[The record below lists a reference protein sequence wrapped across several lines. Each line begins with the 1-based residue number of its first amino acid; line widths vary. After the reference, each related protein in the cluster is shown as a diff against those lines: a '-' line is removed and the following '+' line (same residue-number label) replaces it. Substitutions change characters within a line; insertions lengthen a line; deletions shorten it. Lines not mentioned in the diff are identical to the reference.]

1 MRGGRYT
8 ATDNDGNF
16 VRCQASDTLNSDEN
30 HANAVGRLCKKMGWK
45 GKLIPGQLMHA
56 GRQSALVWVW
66 VQSGAG
72 SAAAL
77 EISNS
82 DSDPGLLTVGGD
94 K

>member
-1 MRGGRYT
+1 
-8 ATDNDGNF
+8 
-16 VRCQASDTLNSDEN
+16 
-30 HANAVGRLCKKMGWK
+30 MGWK